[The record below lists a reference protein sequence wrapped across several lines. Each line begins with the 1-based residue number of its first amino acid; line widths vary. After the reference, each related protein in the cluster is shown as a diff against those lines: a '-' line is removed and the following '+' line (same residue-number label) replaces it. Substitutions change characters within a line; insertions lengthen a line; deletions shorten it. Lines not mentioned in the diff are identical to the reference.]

1 MRRFSPR
8 CAILVILPTSSTI
21 PVNMKP
27 PIMEKRKLCA
37 IPDMDRANTP
47 QLQNHRQIGAVE
59 DGVRSARRD
68 YVLLRRSPRMAPIL
82 RPVSLAHR
90 TETAYPRL
98 PTIEQSNSQW
108 PQIQSE
114 ERRGGKE

>member
-1 MRRFSPR
+1 MEGCRRYN
-8 CAILVILPTSSTI
+8 CVT
-21 PVNMKP
+21 
-27 PIMEKRKLCA
+27 
-37 IPDMDRANTP
+37 PDMDRANILR
-47 QLQNHRQIGAVE
+47 LQNHRQIGAVE
-59 DGVRSARRD
+59 DGARSARRD

-108 PQIQSE
+108 PRLQSPHLC
-114 ERRGGKE
+114 RSNTPNATAPAMR